1 MAIRRWAARPDQVSG
16 DDGEPIHIPVVSRE
30 AMREAFLDGEAL
42 MAQAGGVFT
51 AVSERVRTNVPQE
64 MVTTYAAFEW
74 KDRTDARPQPE
85 PEAGRVAATPAP
97 ALHDDGDLEDA
108 PLLEDVAASVEERA
122 DQLRAEAQALDKE
135 AAELVAAARNT
146 QPAEAEEEAEPEQP
160 EEDLSAIPAHLRSAV

>member
-1 MAIRRWAARPDQVSG
+1 MAIRRWAARPDQVLTISG

-51 AVSERVRTNVPQE
+51 AVSERVRTDVPQE

-85 PEAGRVAATPAP
+85 PEAGR
-97 ALHDDGDLEDA
+97 
-108 PLLEDVAASVEERA
+108 
-122 DQLRAEAQALDKE
+122 LRRG
-135 AAELVAAARNT
+135 VR
-146 QPAEAEEEAEPEQP
+146 PRHPP
-160 EEDLSAIPAHLRSAV
+160 RPRRRSQRSGSSPRL

>member
-1 MAIRRWAARPDQVSG
+1 MAIRRWAARPDQVLTVSG

-85 PEAGRVAATPAP
+85 PETGRIAATPAP
-97 ALHDDGDLEDA
+97 ALHDDGDLED
-108 PLLEDVAASVEERA
+108 VAASVEERA
-122 DQLRAEAQALDKE
+122 GQLRAEAQALDKE

-146 QPAEAEEEAEPEQP
+146 QSAEAEEEAEPEQP